1 MEKRRVYIEVT
12 QLELQLLDLIKSSE
26 SIAFHRHNDSMEM
39 SKAFCELLGE
49 PKLVKDTLNGTGTEW
64 HTATVNAD
72 GKTITATSFLEWG
85 AE

>member
-49 PKLVKDTLNGTGTEW
+49 PKLHEDTINGTGIEW
-64 HTATVNAD
+64 HKATLEAD
-72 GKTITATSFLEWG
+72 EKTITATSFLERG

>member
-26 SIAFHRHNDSMEM
+26 SIAFHRHNDTVGM

-49 PKLVKDTLNGTGTEW
+49 PELVKDTVSGTGLEW
-64 HTATVNAD
+64 YKTTLEAD
-72 GKTITATSFLEWG
+72 GKAITATSFLEWG